1 MVSLASSVH
10 AGPLMFAVLVGS
22 GVSRS
27 AGVPSGDEV
36 TVDLI
41 RHLAD
46 AHRKD
51 AGADPIAWYR
61 EHVGGEPDYSTIVAE
76 LARSPADRSRILS
89 SYFEPTPEERQEGLK
104 VPTRAHHAIAHLV
117 AGGFVRVII
126 TTNFD
131 RLLEKAL
138 SEAGV
143 EPIVV
148 SSPAD
153 AEAAMPIMH
162 SRCTVIKVHGDYLF
176 SDLRNTAAELAVYE
190 EPIDRLLD
198 EVFDQHGLVV
208 CGWSAKSDVA
218 LRDAILRT
226 RNRRFSTYWLHRG
239 PPLPEA
245 EKVIANRGAVCIE
258 IRDADTA
265 MEELCSMVEALADAL
280 DQRPVDTAV
289 AVARLKRYLPDAE
302 HRIRLHDL
310 VIGETDAVIDQ
321 VRDLPMGTP
330 PDPQGYVN
338 RMVLYERAAAGLMQL
353 LAVGAFFSDD
363 DEHDRLWVRCID
375 RLAARSR
382 QRSGN
387 TALLEM
393 QQYPTLLAIYALGVG
408 AFAADRINPIAHVLA
423 EVSVRQDSYSA
434 PIAFAVNYGTVL
446 GNTMGA
452 LHGFDPYTIRGL
464 DHLLV
469 LSRQVLS
476 DIAPEPERQEDIFD
490 QVTYLMGVAYA
501 AHFGDVTPP
510 ATRMVRLP
518 RGTDHSP
525 RASVENFGQAL
536 VDAGLFASH
545 EHLVTTGDAYCES
558 LRQAFPGQFDWFVI

>member
-22 GVSRS
+22 GISRS
-27 AGVPSGDEV
+27 AGVPSGEEV
-36 TVDLI
+36 TIDLI
-41 RHLAD
+41 RHLAN
-46 AHRKD
+46 AHQQD

-61 EHVGGEPDYSTIVAE
+61 EHVGSEPDYSTIVAE
-76 LARSPADRSRILS
+76 LARSPADRSRLLS
-89 SYFEPTPEERQEGLK
+89 SYFEPTPEEREEGLK
-104 VPTRAHHAIAHLV
+104 VPTKAHHAIARLV

-148 SSPAD
+148 SSAAD
-153 AEAAMPIMH
+153 ADAAMPIMH
-162 SRCTVIKVHGDYLF
+162 SRCMVIKVHGDYL
-176 SDLRNTAAELAVYE
+176 SSSLRNTSEELAAYE
-190 EPIDRLLD
+190 EPMDRLLD

-239 PPLPEA
+239 PPGPEA
-245 EKVIANRGAVCIE
+245 DKVIANRGAVCIK
-258 IRDADTA
+258 IQDADAA
-265 MEELCSMVEALADAL
+265 MEELCSMVQALADAL

-289 AVARLKRYLPDAE
+289 AVARLKQYLPDAAQ
-302 HRIRLHDL
+302 HIRLHDL

-330 PDPQGYVN
+330 PDRQGYAD
-338 RMVLYERAAAGLMQL
+338 RMVLLERATAGLMQL
-353 LAVGAFFSDD
+353 LAVGAFFSDQD
-363 DEHDRLWVRCID
+363 AHDRLWVRCID

-387 TALLEM
+387 TALLDL

-408 AFAADRINPIAHVLA
+408 AFAADRINPIARVLA
-423 EVSVRQDSYSA
+423 EVSVREDSYSA
-434 PIAFAVNYGTVL
+434 PIAFSVNYGTVL
-446 GNTMGA
+446 GKTMGA
-452 LHGFDPYTIRGL
+452 LHGFDTFTIRGL
-464 DHLLV
+464 DHLLG
-469 LSRQVLS
+469 LSRQVMS
-476 DIAPEPERQEDIFD
+476 EIVPEPERQEAIFD

-501 AHFGDVTPP
+501 AHFGDATGP
-510 ATRMVRLP
+510 APRMVRLP
-518 RGTDHSP
+518 KGADHSP
-525 RASVENFGQAL
+525 RAAVENSGQAL
-536 VDAGLFASH
+536 VDSGLFASH
-545 EHLVTTGDAYCES
+545 EHLVTTGDGYCES
-558 LRQAFPGQFDWFVI
+558 LRTAFPGQFDWFVI